1 MINYFKKI
9 RPYIV
14 LLPVYYL
21 FTQERTEQEH
31 LLSDPSVNFVHHN
44 KLLEVRTIPF
54 FLGNTR
60 FEDGE
65 MLFLKQKMVGSSV
78 YIKQK

>member
-14 LLPVYYL
+14 LLPVYHL

-31 LLSDPSVNFVHHN
+31 LLSDPAVNFVHHN
-44 KLLEVRTIPF
+44 KLLEVRTITF